1 MAEIFPTWI
10 KSGTIDFSYEGV
22 SLPINYHVN
31 ANEHTEQPDSIV
43 NGKHRYN
50 RGCYFEAG
58 IPDSAFPGRPYDGYY
73 CVFRETAGDW
83 HIDHRGYA
91 FWTFVFNETNIPLTY
106 KKTERYSIRMEGYI
120 GGGGSTLL
128 LGDAPNGGG
137 SCRSLISTYGVSK
150 WGYIEDWNGVFP
162 DCEFILRVQVWHY
175 IEEWTPVTGTRVL
188 TDEIVYD
195 HNYSLGTA
203 AGAEIDITKPS
214 LTGLTFGYQLSNIHQ
229 YLDGEDDL
237 RLYYGATFGHPTW
250 KTGDYYQNRAIIRV
264 GQNRQEQFVSAQE
277 GWLQT
282 DEGETTTI
290 SRNIVCDDDVP
301 PTLSICNIDLTVVAN
316 TGQETRQ
323 KVYARRPCCVT
334 GVTIQP
340 PSSMLP
346 GETQQLYWSLQG
358 ERGLTPDDPSVTIT
372 SSAPSVISVD
382 ENGMLTAGSNLG
394 TAIITVESN
403 DYTEINGHK
412 YNHHYAQVT
421 VFNTSSFKP
430 EFADTYDYLSAS
442 LAQNIAS
449 AIIYLAQEAGIVI
462 PCLYSLNGYA
472 TPIKDIRKIL
482 DSYHAGILLLC
493 DAYGITHTLPD
504 SFPIQNN
511 NEVWFD
517 IVNEWIDKIQD
528 MYDTLEV

>member
-1 MAEIFPTWI
+1 MATVLDSWVKGGIQTVTYGEFN
-10 KSGTIDFSYEGV
+10 
-22 SLPINYHVN
+22 LPIHYYISRQRI
-31 ANEHTEQPDSIV
+31 TE
-43 NGKHRYN
+43 
-50 RGCYFEAG
+50 
-58 IPDSAFPGRPYDGYY
+58 IPDWYDGTTHYY
-73 CVFRETAGDW
+73 RPICVLNAWLADSDMPTPGLKYPENTDFDNPQQSPAGYCYRTVYYEKRS
-83 HIDHRGYA
+83 HLIY
-91 FWTFVFNETNIPLTY
+91 VEV
-106 KKTERYSIRMEGYI
+106 ERYSIQFDIMVTDENGNFILSSDAEWSPVNTDALLYNDPQFPVAAEGNSHLFPSFNYKLRVKLRHHI
-120 GGGGSTLL
+120 TRGST
-128 LGDAPNGGG
+128 D
-137 SCRSLISTYGVSK
+137 
-150 WGYIEDWNGVFP
+150 
-162 DCEFILRVQVWHY
+162 
-175 IEEWTPVTGTRVL
+175 VL
-188 TDEIVYD
+188 DEIVLFNEYD
-195 HNYSLGTA
+195 IGTA
-203 AGAEIDITKPS
+203 PGAPIDISKPS

-334 GVTIQP
+334 GVTVQP

-346 GETQQLYWSLQG
+346 GDTQQLYWSVQG
-358 ERGLTPDDPSVTIT
+358 ESGLTPDNTSVTIT
-372 SSAPSVISVD
+372 SSAPSVVSVD
-382 ENGMLTAGSNLG
+382 SNGMLTAQSNLG
-394 TAIITVESN
+394 VAIITVESN
-403 DYTEINGHK
+403 DYTEIAGHK

-421 VFNTSSFKP
+421 VYNTSSNKP
-430 EFADTYDYLSAS
+430 EFADSYDYLSAS
-442 LAQNIAS
+442 LAQNIAA
-449 AIIYLAQEAGIVI
+449 AIIYLAQEAGITI
-462 PCLYSLNGYA
+462 PGLYSLNGYA

-482 DSYHAGILLLC
+482 DSYHAAVILLC
-493 DAYGITHTLPD
+493 QAYGITHTLPA

-517 IVNEWIDKIQD
+517 IVNEWIDKIQE
-528 MYDTLEV
+528 MYDTLED